1 MIQKNSNNMKRSIMN
16 TIKNKKG
23 MISRK
28 EKSFADNVGQI
39 NKLVEGSK
47 IIGDLFADQNL
58 RIDGEIKGNVSTS
71 SKVVIGEKGK
81 ITGNLIC
88 LEADIEGT
96 VEGTI
101 SVEGLLI
108 LRKSS
113 LINGDIYTYRIQID
127 EGAAFN
133 GQCKMG
139 KKPSTSQ
146 AKPQAIAESAPLSN

>member
-1 MIQKNSNNMKRSIMN
+1 
-16 TIKNKKG
+16 

-28 EKSFADNVGQI
+28 EKTFADNAGQI

-101 SVEGLLI
+101 SVDGLII

-113 LINGDIYTYRIQID
+113 LINGDVYTLRIQID
-127 EGAAFN
+127 EGASFN

-139 KKPSTSQ
+139 KKPSVSQ
-146 AKPQAIAESAPLSN
+146 TKAQPVAENVILTN

>member
-1 MIQKNSNNMKRSIMN
+1 MN
-16 TIKNKKG
+16 TIKNKKV

-28 EKSFADNVGQI
+28 EKSFSDNAGQI

-81 ITGNLIC
+81 VTGNLIC

-96 VEGTI
+96 VDGTI

-113 LINGDIYTYRIQID
+113 LINGDIYTFRIQID

-139 KKPSTSQ
+139 KKPSATQ
-146 AKPQAIAESAPLSN
+146 VKPQPIAESISLSN